1 MQKIQQN
8 YDQTF
13 IWLFTTSIL
22 LVVLIWVGGLTR
34 LTGSGLSITEWEV
47 FSGILPP
54 LTNQKWIEYFEL
66 YKKIPEY
73 QKINFGM
80 SIDEFKVIFW
90 WEYIHRILARILVLT
105 FCIPLLYFFLKKK
118 IQRNKSI
125 FLFFVLSLFLTQGFM
140 GWYMVKSGL
149 VSETDVSHLRLAAH
163 LSLAIIIYG
172 MIFWALLNNQKLNFK
187 IKLNKSTILMIIM
200 TLLIFL
206 QIIWGAFTSGLNAG
220 LLYQTWPLMNE
231 KFIADD
237 IILTKILT
245 TSVLNNPS
253 YVQLTHRFLAY
264 LIIFYCVVIYFVH
277 FKKSNLKLPFK
288 YIFLALVLQVILGI
302 LTLISGLNIYLA
314 SFHQMGSILL
324 ISSAIYGLFYVNHN
338 QNLIDSSVYKQ

>member
-8 YDQTF
+8 YDKIF
-13 IWLFTTSIL
+13 IWLLTTSVL

-54 LTNQKWIEYFEL
+54 LTNGKWIEYFEL

-80 SIDEFKVIFW
+80 SIDEFKFIFW
-90 WEYIHRILARILVLT
+90 WEYIHRILARVLVII
-105 FCIPLLYFFLKKK
+105 FFIPLIYFVFKKQ
-118 IQRNKSI
+118 IQRDKSI
-125 FLFFVLSLFLTQGFM
+125 FLFIVLFLFLTQGFM

-149 VSETDVSHLRLAAH
+149 VSETDVSHFRLAAH
-163 LSLAIIIYG
+163 LSLAIIIYS
-172 MIFWALLNNQKLNFK
+172 MIFWALLNNQKINFR

-200 TLLIFL
+200 TLLILL

-231 KFIADD
+231 NFIADD
-237 IILTKILT
+237 ILLTKILT
-245 TSVLNNPS
+245 SSVLNNPS
-253 YVQLTHRFLAY
+253 YVQLVHRFLAY
-264 LIIFYCVVIYFVH
+264 FIIFYCVVIYFIY
-277 FKKSNLKLPFK
+277 FKNFNFKLPFK
-288 YIFLALVLQVILGI
+288 YIFSALSLQVILGI
-302 LTLISGLNIYLA
+302 FTLVSGLNIYLA

-324 ISSAIYGLFYVNHN
+324 ISSAIYGLFYVN
-338 QNLIDSSVYKQ
+338 QN